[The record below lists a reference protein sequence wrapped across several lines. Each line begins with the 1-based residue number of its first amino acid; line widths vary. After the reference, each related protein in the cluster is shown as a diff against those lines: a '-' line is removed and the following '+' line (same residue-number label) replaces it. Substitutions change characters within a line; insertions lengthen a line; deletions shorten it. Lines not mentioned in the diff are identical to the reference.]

1 MKRILKGQSKMGK
14 LKILESFLGLDQKED
29 QFENLV
35 KRGLSINKGSYFS
48 WMGRDSQQRGYLL
61 FFKKSERIKYDWLYL
76 YFLQN
81 DWLFNKQYGFRAKNA
96 KDHAVIEFVIN
107 IYNSS
112 NQMNFI
118 IVVFIDLS
126 KAFDNVKYQNALYL
140 WRWGLFRH

>member
-1 MKRILKGQSKMGK
+1 M
-14 LKILESFLGLDQKED
+14 
-29 QFENLV
+29 
-35 KRGLSINKGSYFS
+35 
-48 WMGRDSQQRGYLL
+48 
-61 FFKKSERIKYDWLYL
+61 

-126 KAFDNVKYQNALYL
+126 KAFDNVKYQILSIS
-140 WRWGLFRH
+140 GVGDSFGTKLFGY